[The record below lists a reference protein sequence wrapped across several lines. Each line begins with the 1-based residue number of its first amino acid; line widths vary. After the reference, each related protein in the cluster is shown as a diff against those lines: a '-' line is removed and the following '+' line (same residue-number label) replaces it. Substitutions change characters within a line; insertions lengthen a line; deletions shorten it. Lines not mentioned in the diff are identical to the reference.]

1 MTQNEERKYASL
13 MVKAYEWLMEFHN
26 EHKKFTF
33 VFKRGGEHLFCG
45 RGGKERPEANK
56 FYVNLRPNGSSRD
69 RSSTSGSG
77 HWFELDFFADS
88 GFTRIS
94 EVKCS
99 VMSDDSHFR
108 YKKFL
113 QEVFHAEG
121 KMKSISIAGG
131 GSSEDD
137 VKEQLLS
144 WLDEHYDALIEAFED
159 DPLSPT
165 TFDEKRSKCIKD
177 LCDNGVLQEKDG
189 RLSIPDNA
197 RFTLQGEEDEE
208 HDGVEEDQND
218 PGGGTN
224 IGPRNLIVF
233 GAPGTGKS
241 FELEENRKHQFP
253 KNYERVTFYPTYSYA
268 QFVGCY
274 KPVMGK
280 KVYGGR
286 NGRQA
291 DDAKPLSIEDL
302 AQRLKQAYDAASD
315 VEPGQTA
322 ATLLFAE
329 QYIDALNA
337 QGKNAAKRVV
347 EKAGL
352 PVTAYTAWLSA
363 GVRAA
368 TYKARLQANAA
379 TVESE
384 ITYKFVPGPF
394 LRVLVKALNNPDEN
408 WCLIIEE
415 INRAN
420 AAAVFGDVFQLLDR
434 NSDNKSEYS
443 VTTSEDMTKFLEGGE
458 KDGGLSEAGKAKLQE
473 LTGSIDQL
481 KIPDNMYIWAT
492 MNSAD
497 QGVFPMDTAFKRRWE
512 FEYIGIDDGEGK
524 VKDWIV
530 KPSKDGTTVDDKAYK
545 WIKGE
550 NENNK
555 WNDIRK
561 FINRLLTIS
570 KVNEDKLMGP
580 FFVKAEAVK
589 AEDRGAKKVVSAQQF
604 ESKVLMYL
612 WEDAARMCRVKLF
625 KEVNTYSELITK
637 WRAEGPQMFANIMR
651 ENPFSADKYLKNF
664 CNELK
669 IDMNVSE

>member
-1 MTQNEERKYASL
+1 M
-13 MVKAYEWLMEFHN
+13 
-26 EHKKFTF
+26 
-33 VFKRGGEHLFCG
+33 
-45 RGGKERPEANK
+45 
-56 FYVNLRPNGSSRD
+56 
-69 RSSTSGSG
+69 
-77 HWFELDFFADS
+77 
-88 GFTRIS
+88 
-94 EVKCS
+94 
-99 VMSDDSHFR
+99 
-108 YKKFL
+108 
-113 QEVFHAEG
+113 
-121 KMKSISIAGG
+121 
-131 GSSEDD
+131 
-137 VKEQLLS
+137 
-144 WLDEHYDALIEAFED
+144 
-159 DPLSPT
+159 
-165 TFDEKRSKCIKD
+165 
-177 LCDNGVLQEKDG
+177 
-189 RLSIPDNA
+189 
-197 RFTLQGEEDEE
+197 
-208 HDGVEEDQND
+208 
-218 PGGGTN
+218 
-224 IGPRNLIVF
+224 
-233 GAPGTGKS
+233 
-241 FELEENRKHQFP
+241 
-253 KNYERVTFYPTYSYA
+253 
-268 QFVGCY
+268 
-274 KPVMGK
+274 
-280 KVYGGR
+280 
-286 NGRQA
+286 
-291 DDAKPLSIEDL
+291 
-302 AQRLKQAYDAASD
+302 
-315 VEPGQTA
+315 
-322 ATLLFAE
+322 
-329 QYIDALNA
+329 
-337 QGKNAAKRVV
+337 
-347 EKAGL
+347 
-352 PVTAYTAWLSA
+352 
-363 GVRAA
+363 
-368 TYKARLQANAA
+368 
-379 TVESE
+379 
-384 ITYKFVPGPF
+384 
-394 LRVLVKALNNPDEN
+394 NNPDEN

-512 FEYIGIDDGEGK
+512 FEYIGINDGEGK

-530 KPSKDGTTVDDKAYK
+530 KPSEDDTTFDDKAYT

-580 FFVKAEAVK
+580 FFVKAE
-589 AEDRGAKKVVSAQQF
+589 DRGTEKVVSEQQF

-669 IDMNVSE
+669 IDLNVSE

>member
-1 MTQNEERKYASL
+1 MTQDEEIKYAKL
-13 MVKAYEWLMEFHN
+13 MVSAYEWLMEFRK
-26 EHKKFTF
+26 EHQDF
-33 VFKRGGEHLFCG
+33 VFKLSTRGDYIFPG
-45 RGGKERPEANK
+45 RGKDKSTGS
-56 FYVNLRPNGSSRD
+56 FYVTIGNPPKKKKAWLNITFYVSSDFATIEHVACHVSIGTPEYRPYRELLQNALKDELKNELTGDDSWRGVD
-69 RSSTSGSG
+69 IGSG
-77 HWFELDFFADS
+77 KSELLGWLGKHHAALTSALRETSLPSATFEEECRK
-88 GFTRIS
+88 RI
-94 EVKCS
+94 K
-99 VMSDDSHFR
+99 
-108 YKKFL
+108 
-113 QEVFHAEG
+113 
-121 KMKSISIAGG
+121 
-131 GSSEDD
+131 
-137 VKEQLLS
+137 
-144 WLDEHYDALIEAFED
+144 ALC
-159 DPLSPT
+159 
-165 TFDEKRSKCIKD
+165 EK
-177 LCDNGVLQEKDG
+177 GVLQENDG
-189 RLSIPDNA
+189 RLSIPVDA
-197 RFTLQGEEDEE
+197 HFSRQGEDDEE
-208 HDGVEEDQND
+208 NDGGEEQKDYNVGD
-218 PGGGTN
+218 ENSPDADTN
-224 IGPRNLIVF
+224 IGSRNLIVF

-274 KPVMGK
+274 KPVMK
-280 KVYGGR
+280 ERVDGR
-286 NGRQA
+286 RTYRQA
-291 DDAKPLSIEDL
+291 DDAKSLSITDL
-302 AQRLKQAYDAASD
+302 AQKLKQAYDAASD
-315 VEPGQTA
+315 AEPGQTA

-337 QGKNAAKRVV
+337 QGKSAAKRVV
-347 EKAGL
+347 EEAGL
-352 PVTAYTAWLSA
+352 PVEAYTAWLSA
-363 GVRAA
+363 GIRAA

-415 INRAN
+415 VNRAN

-512 FEYIGIDDGEGK
+512 FEYIGINDGEGK

-530 KPSKDGTTVDDKAYK
+530 KPSEDDTTFDDKAYT

-580 FFVKAEAVK
+580 FFVKAE
-589 AEDRGAKKVVSAQQF
+589 DRGTEKVVSEQQF

-669 IDMNVSE
+669 IDLNVSE